1 VSQQDEAT
9 QEQQDEESRGEDD
22 DNDGS
27 VVSYFWHYFDSGL
40 DQNDDNDHDNG
51 IPQLVSPSNV
61 LIDWNEQL
69 QLVTLGDES
78 WGSNTS
84 RTATTTTAPI
94 PPRRRLVPT
103 PSKPQSTVK
112 SNKKK
117 RITVNSN
124 NSDKT

>member
-1 VSQQDEAT
+1 VDSDELAVAAIMAST
-9 QEQQDEESRGEDD
+9 NKWMYKNTKIRLGLQ
-22 DNDGS
+22 
-27 VVSYFWHYFDSGL
+27 SGDAL
-40 DQNDDNDHDNG
+40 
-51 IPQLVSPSNV
+51 LTPSDV
-61 LIDWNEQL
+61 LYDLLIDWNEQL